1 MPSSTTTTNPSRSSS
16 NTTSTTATSI
26 LSGERMTNVAH
37 KDSTARTPIVPASD
51 ADTTALTRQTP
62 STTDSSVD
70 AKKWP
75 YDILEGYRY
84 KCLLCGNIRSMGRR
98 VNHATA
104 QRHVLAA
111 KFQNHSV
118 WLQNNP
124 WVRATK
130 EANASSETG
139 NNDDEDEN
147 SADRHDQEN
156 DQENDAV
163 DELNGEDEQDKALQP
178 NKA

>member
-1 MPSSTTTTNPSRSSS
+1 
-16 NTTSTTATSI
+16 
-26 LSGERMTNVAH
+26 
-37 KDSTARTPIVPASD
+37 
-51 ADTTALTRQTP
+51 
-62 STTDSSVD
+62 
-70 AKKWP
+70 
-75 YDILEGYRY
+75 
-84 KCLLCGNIRSMGRR
+84 MGRR

-163 DELNGEDEQDKALQP
+163 DELNGEDEQEKALQP
-178 NKA
+178 TKA